1 MKLVQGKPEI
11 EWWRA
16 HPEHGLD
23 WNAYRKLE
31 QQMIKKGDLHALS
44 DLHQAMDEEGL
55 MEAYDARAMNDM
67 ENRIRTDRAKAQPLR
82 VAESRAMPADHPRRL
97 LDDPQFS
104 GRKSPWNWK
113 GPAGAIGMGMLLGLF
128 EKQSQMA
135 EMGMEDDFNPKY
147 AEPGVTWSKDRGISN
162 PYAKVR
168 K

>member
-1 MKLVQGKPEI
+1 MKLVQGQPEI

-31 QQMIKKGDLHALS
+31 QNMIKKGDLHALS
-44 DLHQAMDEEGL
+44 DRHGAMDEEEL
-55 MEAYDARAMNDM
+55 MRAYDARAMQDL
-67 ENRIRTDRAKAQPLR
+67 EDRVRIDRAKASPLR
-82 VAESRAMPADHPRRL
+82 AAEPRGDSPRRIL
-97 LDDPQFS
+97 EDPQFS

-113 GPAGAIGMGMLLGLF
+113 GPAGTIGLGLILGLF

-135 EMGMEDDFNPKY
+135 EMGMGDDFNPKY
-147 AEPGVTWSKDRGISN
+147 AEPGVTWSRDRGISN
-162 PYAKVR
+162 PYAAVR